1 MSVRLT
7 VKQSSEAG
15 GKATEHV
22 LDDAVITLGRDKSCQ
37 VVLAQQAVSRNHAR
51 ITQEGNLFFLEDLGS
66 AYGTQVNGKPLPKG
80 EKRLL
85 RNGDVIVIAQFDVRF
100 DKVADLPH
108 DVESQKT
115 SFVARN
121 MVKDVMRGLSGGE
134 ERYLRVM
141 NGPREGERLEIN
153 DAQEFVIGR
162 DDSADVIF
170 RDDLISRRHVK
181 VRRDWSGTHVEDLG
195 SRNGI
200 KVNRKRTNHKT
211 LRDGDELEVGGVRF
225 VYVCPSEAPEEQ
237 AENLSGLSPAVVS
250 PDEGGSTQSL
260 PAARDRTP
268 SKRSSTSM
276 EKEKS
281 ASQAEPAES
290 SAEPASA
297 AAEEPAAEPEEQPAA
312 QEEPAAE
319 EPAQKV
325 SPRQPKQ
332 PAPRSEPANDEA
344 VAAAAVKDPQRLIPM
359 VVLGV
364 IGLAALGVLIALFV
378 GV

>member
-15 GKATEHV
+15 GKPTEHV
-22 LDDAVITLGRDKSCQ
+22 LDEPVITLGRDKSCQ

-85 RNGDVIVIAQFDVRF
+85 RNGDVIAIAQFDVRF
-100 DKVADLPH
+100 DKVTDLPH
-108 DVESQKT
+108 DVDSQKT

-121 MVKDVMRGLSGGE
+121 MVKDVMRGLAGDE

-141 NGPREGERLEIN
+141 NGPRAGERLEIP
-153 DAQEFVIGR
+153 DAKEFVIGR

-200 KVNRKRTNHKT
+200 KINRKRVSRKL

-225 VYVCPSEAPEEQ
+225 VYV
-237 AENLSGLSPAVVS
+237 
-250 PDEGGSTQSL
+250 
-260 PAARDRTP
+260 
-268 SKRSSTSM
+268 
-276 EKEKS
+276 
-281 ASQAEPAES
+281 
-290 SAEPASA
+290 
-297 AAEEPAAEPEEQPAA
+297 
-312 QEEPAAE
+312 
-319 EPAQKV
+319 
-325 SPRQPKQ
+325 
-332 PAPRSEPANDEA
+332 
-344 VAAAAVKDPQRLIPM
+344 
-359 VVLGV
+359 
-364 IGLAALGVLIALFV
+364 
-378 GV
+378 